1 MILMVSTKNTSTGTT
16 KFITVT
22 YLSDG
27 NVEVESNDMT
37 VFDLWALSSYLKMRA
52 DEQYITTQ
60 TQIRMT
66 EAAKK
71 PQLVTSTQLPR
82 RAGRVQPLHRDD

>member
-1 MILMVSTKNTSTGTT
+1 MTPANTSTGTT

-52 DEQYITTQ
+52 DEVYITTQ
-60 TQIRMT
+60 TAQRMT

-71 PQLVTSTQLPR
+71 PMLVTSTQMPR
-82 RAGRVQPLHRDD
+82 KAGRVQPLHRND

>member
-1 MILMVSTKNTSTGTT
+1 MAPTKPTSIGTT

-52 DEQYITTQ
+52 DEQFITTQ

-82 RAGRVQPLHRDD
+82 RAGRVQPIRNDS